1 MKMFHSY
8 RRLLRAVLALLVAG
22 CSWSCIYERETDCPD
37 ASRNGIVLNLHVVTQ
52 GPATRSEGHTL
63 VAGTTAENYLNIA
76 KPDFAVFVFDGNG
89 RLTQSLP
96 LASAVLITD
105 MSADYSVYSL
115 TGRMDMVPDEI
126 QVMVVANWGSFSNRY
141 GFGIDQT
148 LGSLYKDGNNWNFKV
163 PYAADGMT
171 WYPEF
176 NESDP
181 GNSRTIP
188 MFGISEKISLSL
200 LKGREDKTI
209 YLMTGGD
216 YAPIYML
223 RSLAKIEVIYSTQ
236 QESMEMTGC
245 SLSVYNTVGRF
256 IPDVDKNGD
265 WNVAATQVTSPSL
278 PDNPGSMTAGMNG
291 ATALKFFQATRSP
304 GQDVFVAY
312 IPEMS
317 IDNSARPQINVDISM
332 PTIGGGTTVRPYS
345 FAFDNFTDG
354 KANGTLNAV
363 LRNHIYSYTL
373 RKSLISGE
381 ITVDYTVC
389 PWEEFNTDI
398 TFN

>member
-1 MKMFHSY
+1 MKKLSSY
-8 RRLLRAVLALLVAG
+8 RYVFRAALATLLAV
-22 CSWSCIYERETDCPD
+22 CSWSCVFDRDSACPD
-37 ASRNGIVLNLHVVTQ
+37 PSRNGIVLNLHVVTQ

-148 LGSLYKDGNNWNFKV
+148 LETLYKDGQKWNFTMPTV
-163 PYAADGMT
+163 DNTSWTPYFDET
-171 WYPEF
+171 
-176 NESDP
+176 DP

-245 SLSVYNTVGRF
+245 SLSAYNTVGRF
-256 IPDVDKNGD
+256 IPDVVENGE

-278 PDNPGSMTAGMNG
+278 PNNPGLRTAGMNG

-332 PTIGGGTTVRPYS
+332 PTIGGGTTVQPFS

-373 RKSLISGE
+373 RKSFISGE

>member
-96 LASAVLITD
+96 LVSAVLITD

-115 TGRMDMVPDEI
+115 TGRIDMVPDEI

-141 GFGIDQT
+141 GFIDQT
-148 LGSLYKDGNNWNFKV
+148 LGSLYKDGNNLNFKM

-176 NESDP
+176 NENDP

-245 SLSVYNTVGRF
+245 SLSAYNTVGRF
-256 IPDVDKNGD
+256 IPDVVENGD
-265 WNVAATQVTSPSL
+265 WNVAITQVTSPSL
-278 PDNPGSMTAGMNG
+278 PDNPGLRTAGDG

-332 PTIGGGTTVRPYS
+332 PTINGRTTVQPFS

-373 RKSLISGE
+373 RKSFISGE
-381 ITVDYTVC
+381 IIVDYTVC